1 MTSDVSI
8 PSLKDKIDDLNLQAW
23 NMKVNDSP
31 KAFELCKEAIAL
43 GRSINY
49 TQGIA
54 DGLRV
59 LGFCYARLSKNHE
72 AQAALQEALSLFE
85 KLKDLKGQ
93 AAVYEYLGI
102 IQRNWGNFGKALEFL
117 MKALSLSRQT
127 GFSENETSNN
137 YQIGVTYKHLGDF
150 EKALDY
156 LYAGQA
162 LAKEIKRPLYASYS
176 INVIGS
182 IYFEN
187 GDYEHA
193 LEYFQQGLV
202 ARQES
207 GDKWG
212 EAGSLDNIGFTFFKL
227 NKYEEAIKYCKQSLA
242 ISTGTD
248 DKRGQANAMLHLA
261 EIYKQTNN
269 IEQATK
275 FSHES
280 LSIRKTSGDKRGEA
294 EILLFLADL
303 YKTHSSTDEKIIECL
318 ASTLKIAEEINAV
331 DLLSKTRFHL
341 YEYYKQ
347 KGNYE
352 EALKSLDLHTSL
364 EKEFHK
370 NTIDQKVKSL
380 EISHK
385 AEEIKKEAETERLR
399 NKELME
405 LNEQI
410 EKANAELRIESSL
423 ERVRTAAM
431 AMNKPDDMLEVCKI
445 ISHELASLEVKEIR
459 NIQTAIFYEEKGAY
473 MNYEYYAKHD
483 KQLITEVLYNDHPV
497 AEKFANQM
505 LKGANEIFMHGF
517 KGQEVRDWLNYQ
529 KTTNV
534 FIDTFLESAGSL
546 NYYWYSLGPVALG
559 ISTYAPLN
567 EEEIELFKRF
577 RNVFELA
584 YRRYLDIEKALAQAR
599 EAQIEAALEKVRSNT
614 MGMRSSEDLAN
625 VATVMFDQMRILGG
639 DLFSF
644 GIVLCD
650 KHENMVEQWHSI
662 PHAGMLAPF
671 LVPVDLDHI
680 HRYRYDQWKAGV
692 ELFSVVIPAD
702 YIARHFELML
712 ELPSVKAVWAGIA
725 AKGIPLPPIPSWEI
739 DYGASF
745 KYGYLL
751 VSALQ
756 LFKEQKI
763 FSRFANVFEQAY
775 TRFLDLQKAEMQARE
790 AQIETAL
797 ERIRARAMAMH
808 SSDELVEVANILRE
822 QMGLLGQ
829 SELETSVVNLYDV
842 ETGLIHN
849 WNAFRQPGLTS
860 GPIKTSVSSFP
871 GNASE
876 LTREM
881 VSMYQSGKKEF
892 TLSASGSKLMEFFE
906 VLVTSDPQVANYT
919 GRYIPEK
926 VFYHFTAFT
935 GGTLLTV
942 SYQPPNEDV
951 KSLQR
956 RAASVFDMAYRR
968 YLDLKRAEANARE
981 AQIEAA
987 LEKVR
992 SRSLAM
998 HKSDELNEVIIV
1010 VLKKLQ
1016 EVGISMGNR
1025 SAAIFTFKPGSK
1037 DYYQWAASPELSSAF
1052 SLLTPYID
1060 HPVQNDIWNARQMQV
1075 DFFTR
1080 SYTREEKN
1088 SFFQYLFDN
1097 TELQHMSK
1105 EEKDWALSQEN
1116 YDVSIGFEKNSAVAI
1131 VSHSGKL
1138 LSDDENEVLKR
1149 FSRVFEQS
1157 YIRFLDLQKAEA
1169 QAREAQIEASLERVR
1184 SRSMAMHKS
1193 DELPEAANL
1202 LFRQIESLG
1211 IHVFSTGYNI
1221 WQDDKK
1227 AVISW
1232 MSSQGLIQRPFKL
1245 PLTVEPALIECYEAA
1260 SRGDTFYVQ
1269 ELSGDKLI
1277 SHLGYMRTLPGVDQ
1291 LMGQMSEAGISLP
1304 HRMINHHVFFLQGYL
1319 LFITYDP
1326 VPDAH
1331 EIFRRFAKVFEQTYT
1346 RFLDLQKA
1354 EAQARE
1360 AQIEAALE
1368 RVRSRSMAMHKS
1380 DELLEV
1386 VASVFQQMQLLGF
1399 NLNLCNIVLFDNKT
1413 LGADYWASGITQ
1425 AILPESYHVPYA
1437 DHPLYNYQLNTWKN
1451 AEPFAV
1457 FELGGELKKSWDEI
1471 LFTKTDLQRLP
1482 ESTKKMMQQL
1492 DKVILSSVA
1501 TKHGLV
1507 QAIGT
1512 EHLSND
1518 DVSILSRFAKVF
1530 DQTYTRF
1537 LDLQKAEAQAK
1548 EAQIEAAL
1556 ERVRSRSMGM
1566 QKSEELREV
1575 GNEIYKQLIQ
1585 LNFNIEGDGFILDY
1599 PGTDDLYL
1607 WGSDRWGAAPD
1618 IIHYPY
1624 LNHPYFNQ
1632 YKEAKEKGLDFLII
1646 TNSFEEKNTL
1656 FDHFF
1661 KYLPGYKPEIK
1672 EIIYASPGLVTAHV
1686 FLKNVVL
1693 FVWNMSGTSYSETEN
1708 AILMRFGKVFEQAY
1722 IRFKDL
1728 EQAEAQARDAQIE
1741 AALEKVR
1748 AKVMA
1753 MKSSADLNETS
1764 LVFGEQLRKLGIDWQ
1779 FSYFWLIEEDK
1790 DDNTFW
1796 ITWPDNQ
1803 TSTTTYSLAEA
1814 DESFR
1819 ECIIAWRN
1827 QEKIH
1832 GTHVPSEDVQ
1842 GWLDT
1847 FDRITRDAG
1856 GAAIEIMKAGNFKD
1870 GVYYYDAMIK
1880 FGSFGILMNRTTT
1893 DEEKNIQSRF
1903 AVEFERAYTRF
1914 LDLKK
1919 AEAQAREAQIQLAL
1933 ERVRARTMAM
1943 HKSDE
1948 LGDAAVLLYKELKS
1962 LGVTSFLNCG
1972 YVEIDEERNIQHGW
1986 MTKTDGSLLEGYTIP
2001 LTGDQVLQQRYEA
2014 WKQKDPV
2021 FSQRVAGEELKKH
2034 TEFTSPHLGSKEV
2047 DEMVKTQFPDPTI
2060 YYCGNFSH
2068 GYLHLI
2074 TGTFLHAEEEVIL
2087 ARFTRV
2093 FEMTY
2098 KRFLDLQ
2105 KAEAQARE
2113 AQIEASLER
2122 VRSRTMAMHK
2132 SEEVTGI
2139 AVSLNGELLKLG
2151 FEGGSTII
2159 IIDKKTGDTE
2169 QWTGFSEDKSLKSC
2183 YVPHFNH
2190 PYAEAVLNAWKTGE
2204 KFLVYTVAGDEKK
2217 LLDDHYFSTGYKDF
2231 PDNDKK
2237 WMRAMES
2244 VTFSHAFMKYGAIHW
2259 GPDHLTEEQLR
2270 ILQRFAKVFEQ
2281 SYTRFLDLKRA
2292 EAQAREALVEAALE
2306 RVRARALAMQQPE
2319 ELRDVAQ
2326 VLRNEMGALGV
2337 EELETSS
2344 IYIHGE
2350 SSENVECWYALQDPK
2365 RTEKKMV
2372 SDHFLLN
2379 LNETWVGREMKKFYS
2394 SREKQTSIVMQGANR
2409 KEWIGYCYKHS
2420 PAFSG
2425 FYGETIPDRTYHLY
2439 KFSHGYIGAAA
2450 PGDISTESWKLLS
2463 RAASVFSLAY
2473 SRFKDL
2479 SQARSDLIKLKEE
2492 KKRAEDALAELQN
2505 TQKQLIQTE
2514 KMASLGELTAGI
2526 AHEIQNPLNFVN
2538 NFSDVSN
2545 ELIEEM
2551 KEELRS
2557 GNTDGAIQIANYVK
2571 ENLGKIL
2578 HHGKRADGIV
2588 KGMLQHS
2595 RTSSGTK
2602 EPTDINNLADEYLRL
2617 AYHGFRAKDKSFSAK
2632 FETNFDSNIEKINVV
2647 PQDIGRVILNLI
2659 NNAFY
2664 TVNEKKKRLDN
2675 GYDPIVTVTTKKIKD
2690 KIEISVKD
2698 NGNGIPQKALDK
2710 IFQPFFTTKPT
2721 GQGTGL
2727 GLSLSYDIITKG
2739 HHGEIKVDTKEGD
2752 GCEFTISLPVN

>member
-1 MTSDVSI
+1 MTTETDNEL
-8 PSLKDKIDDLNLQAW
+8 LKEKIDSINREAW
-23 NMKVNDSP
+23 ETRVNDSP
-31 KAFELCKEAIAL
+31 RSLSRSQESLELAK
-43 GRSINY
+43 SINY
-49 TQGIA
+49 RKGIA
-54 DGLRV
+54 DGLRNI
-59 LGFCYARLSKNHE
+59 GFCNIRLARNDEAVPLLNEAFSIYEAIHDLS
-72 AQAALQEALSLFE
+72 
-85 KLKDLKGQ
+85 GQ
-93 AAVYEYLGI
+93 ALVYEYLGI
-102 IQRNWGNFGKALEFL
+102 VRRNKGDFGGSLELLFKAL
-117 MKALSLSRQT
+117 ALTEST
-127 GFSENETSNN
+127 PVDENHATHY
-137 YQIGVTYKHLGDF
+137 YQLGVTYKHLGDF
-150 EKALDY
+150 ETALEY
-156 LYAGQA
+156 FYRAISVCRAINNSLYEA
-162 LAKEIKRPLYASYS
+162 YC
-176 INVIGS
+176 INLIGS

-187 GDYEHA
+187 GDYLKA
-193 LEYFQQGLV
+193 LDYFLQGLPM
-202 ARQES
+202 RQAG

-212 EAGSLDNIGFTFFKL
+212 EAGSLDNIGFTYLKL
-227 NKYEEAIKYCKQSLA
+227 NELDKATDYCKQSLA
-242 ISTGTD
+242 ISQSTS
-248 DKRGQANAMLHLA
+248 DKKGEANALLHLA
-261 EIYKQTNN
+261 EIY
-269 IEQATK
+269 EQAGDIKRASK
-275 FSHES
+275 FSTES
-280 LSIRKTSGDKRGEA
+280 LKIRKERGDKRGEA
-294 EILLFLADL
+294 EVLLFLADL
-303 YKTHSSTDEKIIECL
+303 HKKRGDIEDQQIFDWISRATRIADEIK
-318 ASTLKIAEEINAV
+318 AQ
-331 DLLSKTRFHL
+331 DLLSKAYYNLH
-341 YEYYKQ
+341 EYHGQ
-347 KGNYE
+347 KGNYKE
-352 EALKSLDLHTSL
+352 SLAQLEAHLQI
-364 EKEFHK
+364 EKELHK
-370 NTIDQKVKSL
+370 NTISQKVSNL

-385 AEEIKKEAETERLR
+385 AEAISQR
-399 NKELME
+399 NKELTE

-410 EKANAELRIESSL
+410 EKANGELRIEASL
-423 ERVRTAAM
+423 ERVRTVAM
-431 AMNKPDDMLEVCKI
+431 GMKEPADMINVCRM
-445 ISHELASLEVKEIR
+445 ISQELQQLGFKEIR
-459 NIQTAIFYEEKGAY
+459 NVQTVIIYPQKH
-473 MNYEYYAKHD
+473 EY
-483 KQLITEVLYNDHPV
+483 
-497 AEKFANQM
+497 
-505 LKGANEIFMHGF
+505 
-517 KGQEVRDWLNYQ
+517 LNYQ
-529 KTTNV
+529 YFTPYDKESIEIIDYRLHPDVLEFSNKMLSSPDAYYTKTFEGEALKVWREYRKQTNQLPDPKLDETTSSHYY
-534 FIDTFLESAGSL
+534 FYSIGS
-546 NYYWYSLGPVALG
+546 GALG
-559 ISTYAPLN
+559 VTTYAPLN
-567 EEEIELFKRF
+567 EGQIDLFKRF

-584 YRRYLDIEKALAQAR
+584 YKRFIDIEKALAQAK
-599 EAQIEAALEKVRSNT
+599 EAQIEA
-614 MGMRSSEDLAN
+614 
-625 VATVMFDQMRILGG
+625 
-639 DLFSF
+639 
-644 GIVLCD
+644 
-650 KHENMVEQWHSI
+650 
-662 PHAGMLAPF
+662 
-671 LVPVDLDHI
+671 
-680 HRYRYDQWKAGV
+680 
-692 ELFSVVIPAD
+692 
-702 YIARHFELML
+702 
-712 ELPSVKAVWAGIA
+712 
-725 AKGIPLPPIPSWEI
+725 
-739 DYGASF
+739 
-745 KYGYLL
+745 
-751 VSALQ
+751 
-756 LFKEQKI
+756 
-763 FSRFANVFEQAY
+763 
-775 TRFLDLQKAEMQARE
+775 
-790 AQIETAL
+790 AL

-808 SSDELVEVANILRE
+808 SSDELIQVANILRE
-822 QMGLLGQ
+822 QMGLLRQ
-829 SELETSVVNLYDV
+829 PQLETSVVNIIDESSGV
-842 ETGLIHN
+842 INN
-849 WNAFRQPGLTS
+849 WNAYREPGLS
-860 GPIKTSVSSFP
+860 AGEIKTSTSSFP
-871 GNASE
+871 INSSE

-881 VSMYQSGKKEF
+881 VTRYKSGEKEF
-892 TLSASGSKLMEFFE
+892 TLSATGAKLHEFFE
-906 VLVTSDPQVANYT
+906 VLMKADPRVTNYV
-919 GRYIPEK
+919 GNNIPEK
-926 VFYHFTAFT
+926 IFYHFTSFT

-942 SYQPPNEDV
+942 SYQPPNEEV

-968 YLDLKRAEANARE
+968 YLDLK
-981 AQIEAA
+981 
-987 LEKVR
+987 
-992 SRSLAM
+992 
-998 HKSDELNEVIIV
+998 
-1010 VLKKLQ
+1010 
-1016 EVGISMGNR
+1016 
-1025 SAAIFTFKPGSK
+1025 
-1037 DYYQWAASPELSSAF
+1037 
-1052 SLLTPYID
+1052 
-1060 HPVQNDIWNARQMQV
+1060 
-1075 DFFTR
+1075 
-1080 SYTREEKN
+1080 
-1088 SFFQYLFDN
+1088 
-1097 TELQHMSK
+1097 
-1105 EEKDWALSQEN
+1105 
-1116 YDVSIGFEKNSAVAI
+1116 
-1131 VSHSGKL
+1131 
-1138 LSDDENEVLKR
+1138 
-1149 FSRVFEQS
+1149 
-1157 YIRFLDLQKAEA
+1157 KAEA

-1193 DELPEAANL
+1193 EELPEAANL

-1227 AVISW
+1227 AVTSW

-1277 SHLGYMRTLPGVDQ
+1277 SHLRYMRTLPGVDE
-1291 LMGQMSEAGISLP
+1291 LMGQMSEAGIPFP

-1399 NLNLCNIVLFDNKT
+1399 NLNLCNIVLFDSKT

-1425 AILPESYHVPYA
+1425 TVLPEGYHVPYA
-1437 DHPLYNYQLNTWKN
+1437 DHPLYHYQLNTWRN

-1457 FELGGELKKSWDEI
+1457 FELTGEIKTSWDEI

-1492 DKVILSSVA
+1492 DKVIISSVA

-1512 EHLSND
+1512 EQLSSD
-1518 DVSILSRFAKVF
+1518 DVSVLTRFAKVF

-1556 ERVRSRSMGM
+1556 ERVRSRTMGM
-1566 QKSEELREV
+1566 QKSDEL
-1575 GNEIYKQLIQ
+1575 K
-1585 LNFNIEGDGFILDY
+1585 D
-1599 PGTDDLYL
+1599 
-1607 WGSDRWGAAPD
+1607 
-1618 IIHYPY
+1618 
-1624 LNHPYFNQ
+1624 
-1632 YKEAKEKGLDFLII
+1632 
-1646 TNSFEEKNTL
+1646 
-1656 FDHFF
+1656 
-1661 KYLPGYKPEIK
+1661 
-1672 EIIYASPGLVTAHV
+1672 
-1686 FLKNVVL
+1686 VVS
-1693 FVWNMSGTSYSETEN
+1693 V
-1708 AILMRFGKVFEQAY
+1708 VFEQLLHLGFPSEGCAIVLYNKRDLSSEYWMTIPGNTLPQSFTVPYFDHPY
-1722 IRFKDL
+1722 IIEELEAWKKGIVYKSIVYEGELKKSFEQFVLSHSRVGELPNEVKEVLLSSDRMVASLAFMDCGSLSVIGPEALSEENSGILQRFTKVFDQTYTRFLDL
-1728 EQAEAQARDAQIE
+1728 QKAEAQAREAQIEAALEKVRSRSLAMHKSDELKDVIHSVFERLNDLNFELDTAIIIIFKEGSNDTTWWLENRKDQQHLGVAVNYADISYFRKLFDARKNGIALISNFYDIEEKNELLNYLFDHTDFRYTPEQQKEFLLGHECANMSVAIAKNTGIHITRYAEKSFSEAQHDILKKFSKVFDQAYTRFLDLQKAEAQAREAQIE

-1748 AKVMA
+1748 AKVMT

-1796 ITWPDNQ
+1796 ITWPDKQ
-1803 TSTTTYSLAEA
+1803 TSTTTYSIAEA

-1819 ECIIAWRN
+1819 ECIIAWRH

-1832 GTHVPSEDVQ
+1832 GTHVSLEHVQ

-1847 FDRITRDAG
+1847 FDRITKDAG
-1856 GAAIEIMKAGNFKD
+1856 GVAIEIMKTDNFKS

-1880 FGSFGILMNRTTT
+1880 FGSFGILMNRATT

-1903 AVEFERAYTRF
+1903 AIEFERAYTRF

-1919 AEAQAREAQIQLAL
+1919 AEAQAREARI
-1933 ERVRARTMAM
+1933 E
-1943 HKSDE
+1943 
-1948 LGDAAVLLYKELKS
+1948 
-1962 LGVTSFLNCG
+1962 
-1972 YVEIDEERNIQHGW
+1972 
-1986 MTKTDGSLLEGYTIP
+1986 
-2001 LTGDQVLQQRYEA
+2001 TG
-2014 WKQKDPV
+2014 
-2021 FSQRVAGEELKKH
+2021 
-2034 TEFTSPHLGSKEV
+2034 
-2047 DEMVKTQFPDPTI
+2047 
-2060 YYCGNFSH
+2060 
-2068 GYLHLI
+2068 
-2074 TGTFLHAEEEVIL
+2074 
-2087 ARFTRV
+2087 
-2093 FEMTY
+2093 
-2098 KRFLDLQ
+2098 
-2105 KAEAQARE
+2105 
-2113 AQIEASLER
+2113 LER
-2122 VRSRTMAMHK
+2122 VRSKTMAMHK

-2139 AVSLNGELLKLG
+2139 AVSLNEELLKLG

-2159 IIDKKTGDTE
+2159 IIDRATGDTE
-2169 QWTGFSEDKSLKSC
+2169 QWTGFSEDKSLNSC
-2183 YVPHFNH
+2183 YVPYFKH
-2190 PYAEAVLNAWKTGE
+2190 PAHDAVLNAWKTGE

-2365 RTEKKMV
+2365 HTEKKMV

-2394 SREKQTSIVMQGANR
+2394 SEKKQTSIVMHGANR
-2409 KEWIGYCYKHS
+2409 KEWIEYCYKHS

-2571 ENLGKIL
+2571 ENLDKIL

-2698 NGNGIPQKALDK
+2698 NGSGIPQKVLDK

-2721 GQGTGL
+2721 GEGTGL